1 MPKVILSNTLGS
13 MPTWTMCIGGMGE
26 NISLHSSTV
35 SLRPCCQTLSNS
47 PTWNGDLTATLN
59 GGGTQEAIPVG
70 RPVTGTG
77 HGTEDVPCQSVA
89 SHKQESSRNPSN
101 GETLDPQEELIVLRL
116 PFECPFRNAA
126 QRSPDLTVDAEL
138 DGGL

>member
-1 MPKVILSNTLGS
+1 MLGE
-13 MPTWTMCIGGMGE
+13 WAR

-47 PTWNGDLTATLN
+47 PTWNGELTATLS
-59 GGGTQEAIPVG
+59 GGGTQEAIPAG
-70 RPVTGTG
+70 RLVAGTG

-101 GETLDPQEELIVLRL
+101 GETLDPQEELIVLQL
-116 PFECPFRNAA
+116 PFALSVLSGMLHRGL
-126 QRSPDLTVDAEL
+126 LT
-138 DGGL
+138 